1 MNLSRI
7 YWEGFKGRQVREF
20 TMSEDGQETRGLI
33 DVNALPEPVRR
44 MAEVMTGL
52 DPEWTIDGWLTQQA
66 EQTLALLR
74 HDLKR
79 ERLLL
84 EQRKF
89 RLDDLE
95 RRIAPEESAKDEH
108 QMSIF
113 DCFGLDEDN
122 TFTGLSQR
130 GEKQRIEEGEAH
142 GAEAFI
148 ELLPDDQV
156 DDPLLAV
163 ACQLVVMIV
172 DGEIEK
178 GEPVATLE
186 AIFERMLEHGVEEEE
201 IDEAID
207 YLLTTGGLIEVDDD
221 CFHLNNLIQCSLRYL
236 SNIGFPLCKFRHIHW
251 VDPMNCMKPNQCSS
265 INKNIARM
273 ALLVGEE

>member
-7 YWEGFKGRQVREF
+7 HWEGFKGRQVREF

-95 RRIAPEESAKDEH
+95 QRINPNQEKDEH

-130 GEKQRIEEGEAH
+130 GEKQRIEEGEA
-142 GAEAFI
+142 FM
-148 ELLPDDQV
+148 ELKPSSNSYQMIKSMTHFS
-156 DDPLLAV
+156 LLHV
-163 ACQLVVMIV
+163 NRRGH
-172 DGEIEK
+172 D
-178 GEPVATLE
+178 
-186 AIFERMLEHGVEEEE
+186 R
-201 IDEAID
+201 
-207 YLLTTGGLIEVDDD
+207 
-221 CFHLNNLIQCSLRYL
+221 R
-236 SNIGFPLCKFRHIHW
+236 W
-251 VDPMNCMKPNQCSS
+251 
-265 INKNIARM
+265 
-273 ALLVGEE
+273 

>member
-1 MNLSRI
+1 MNHSRFR
-7 YWEGFKGRQVREF
+7 WEGFKGRQVRGF
-20 TMSEDGQETRGLI
+20 SMSEDSQETRGLI
-33 DVNALPEPVRR
+33 DVNSLPEPVRR

-52 DPEWTIDGWLTQQA
+52 DPEWTINGWLTQQA

-95 RRIAPEESAKDEH
+95 RRISPDQEKDEH

-130 GEKQRIEEGEAH
+130 GEKQRVEEGESH

-148 ELLPDDQV
+148 ELLPDEQG

-186 AIFERMLEHGVEEEE
+186 AIFERMLQHGVEDVE

-221 CFHLNNLIQCSLRYL
+221 CFIST
-236 SNIGFPLCKFRHIHW
+236 I
-251 VDPMNCMKPNQCSS
+251 
-265 INKNIARM
+265 
-273 ALLVGEE
+273 